1 MVHDVT
7 QNKRTNRKN
16 SEGRMVKMV
25 QNGMRWGAQP
35 EQLLRWPSGNCEDRM
50 IMIWNAHIYVVE
62 EGDGW
67 GCDVT
72 VGMTFNMC
80 CSQRDPRN
88 SGALTKS
95 DMDYAG
101 AQ

>member
-1 MVHDVT
+1 
-7 QNKRTNRKN
+7 
-16 SEGRMVKMV
+16 
-25 QNGMRWGAQP
+25 
-35 EQLLRWPSGNCEDRM
+35 
-50 IMIWNAHIYVVE
+50 MIWNAHIYVVE